1 MQNIKITLIQSNII
15 WENAVAN
22 LEKYS
27 EMISGIESTDVIIL
41 PEMFS
46 TGFSMQPE
54 KLKET
59 MNGSSV
65 EWMRK
70 VAREMDAAIVGS
82 LIIEEN
88 KQLREDFTHS
98 VQSLQSLY
106 QTVIKE
112 RTHKLEATLTVMI
125 DDVELR
131 SAFKTADREA
141 LLARVE
147 PLFQQLKSKHKIA
160 HFYFHNAQSV
170 NLLRVHQPERYG
182 DTIDRFTMHAAARS
196 GEMSSGTELGPLGT
210 FTLRVVSPVH
220 EGDRLLGYIE
230 LGEEIDGLV
239 GDMAHVSGSE
249 LIVTIDKR
257 FLKRADWEMG
267 MRIVN
272 RESNWDYLPDRVIVS
287 RTLAEAP
294 EAHDLLLHSTA
305 DYPADGTQV
314 SWGGRHYLVAFV
326 ALRDAGDREV
336 GKLLILRDMTAR
348 ISSNHITI
356 FFIIAGTVLLGSLL
370 FAFSF
375 RLLGWVE
382 RRIRDDQANIADS
395 EQHMRLHY
403 ERTPLGVIEWDTDFQ
418 VVDWNPAA
426 ERIFGY
432 SKEEALGQR
441 ANFIV
446 PGHERNA
453 VDTVWQNLMTNRD
466 VIHQVNENITRE
478 GQSRLCEW
486 YNTPLV
492 DTHGKVIGVASLVD
506 DITEKRKAELLSAR
520 MGRIFEQS
528 WNEIYTFDASTLYFA
543 EVSDGACHNLGYT
556 LDELRLLTPVDLKPE
571 FTVEQFEALIGP
583 LRRGEKQTV
592 TFDTEHRR
600 KDGSCYSV
608 EVRVQLSGAEMPPV
622 FIAII
627 QDISERKRY
636 IADLEHKA
644 LYDALTDLPNRTL
657 LHDRLEHSLKVAHRE
672 TLPLAVLMIDV
683 ARLGEIN
690 DLLGH
695 QSGDVVMQKV
705 ATRLQRQLRKSD
717 TIARL
722 SGDEFVLVLSGV
734 GSKQVYATVEKIQ
747 RLFEQAVV
755 VNDASLEIE
764 VAIGIALYPDHG
776 DEPKILLQHTDIAMR
791 VAKNEATG
799 FSIYNP
805 ESDPFCLRRLKLH
818 GELRQAINEKSFA
831 LYYQPKIDIKT
842 NRITSV
848 EALARW
854 QHPVDGM
861 IAPDDFI
868 PMIEQSGLIQP
879 FTLWVLEQAIEQCK
893 HWTDTGIDISIAV
906 NLSTRNLLDPDL
918 PGNIAKLLESY
929 KVAPE
934 CLSLEITESAVMSRP
949 ENALKVLM
957 QLDEMGLK
965 LSIDDFGTGYSSL
978 AYLKKLPVHE
988 LKIDQSFVFGMT
1000 TNEND
1005 AVIVRSTIDLAH
1017 NLGLHAVAE
1026 GVENQDTLDLLAIL
1040 NCDIAQGYLMGRPMP
1055 IQELNQWLIRS
1066 PWGLQDLT
1074 S

>member
-1 MQNIKITLIQSNII
+1 MKPINLKASILIPLVLVLALVLGTFVVSQ
-15 WENAVAN
+15 
-22 LEKYS
+22 
-27 EMISGIESTDVIIL
+27 
-41 PEMFS
+41 
-46 TGFSMQPE
+46 
-54 KLKET
+54 
-59 MNGSSV
+59 
-65 EWMRK
+65 
-70 VAREMDAAIVGS
+70 
-82 LIIEEN
+82 IIEED
-88 KQLREDFTHS
+88 KHIREDFAHS
-98 VQSLQSLY
+98 VHSLQSLY
-106 QTVIKE
+106 QTAVKE
-112 RTHKLEATLTVMI
+112 RTHKLEATLAVMI
-125 DDVELR
+125 NDVELR
-131 SAFKTADREA
+131 SAFKTTDREA

-147 PLFQQLKSKHKIA
+147 PLFQQLKSRHKIT
-160 HFYFHNAQSV
+160 HFYFHDAQRV

-182 DTIDRFTMHAAARS
+182 DTIDRFTMRAAERS
-196 GEMSSGTELGPLGT
+196 GEMSSGSELGPLGA
-210 FTLRVVSPVH
+210 FALRVVAPIH
-220 EGDRLLGYIE
+220 EGNRLLGYIE
-230 LGEEIDGLV
+230 LGEEIDDLV
-239 GDMAHVSGSE
+239 GDMAHVSRSE
-249 LIVTIDKR
+249 LIATIDKR
-257 FLKRADWEMG
+257 FLNRADWETG
-267 MRIVN
+267 MRILN
-272 RESNWDYLPDRVIVS
+272 RESSWDHLPDRVIVS
-287 RTLAEAP
+287 RTLAEVP
-294 EAHDLLLHSTA
+294 EAHKLLLHSTA

-314 SWGGRHYLVAFV
+314 LWGDQRYLVAFV

-336 GKLLILRDMTAR
+336 GKILILRNMTAR

-356 FFIIAGTVLLGSLL
+356 FYIVAGTVLLGSLL
-370 FAFSF
+370 FAFFF

-382 RRIRDDQANIADS
+382 RRIRDDQANITDS

-403 ERTPLGVIEWDTDFQ
+403 ERTPLGVIEWNTDFQ

-432 SKEEALGQR
+432 SKEEALGQH
-441 ANFIV
+441 ASFIV
-446 PGHERNA
+446 PRHERNE
-453 VDTVWQNLMTNRD
+453 VDTVWQNLMTNQN
-466 VIHQVNENITRE
+466 VIHQVNENITQK

-506 DITEKRKAELLSAR
+506 DVTEKRKAELLSAR
-520 MGRIFEQS
+520 MGQIFEHS
-528 WNEIYTFDASTLYFA
+528 WNEIYTFDANTLHFVEA
-543 EVSDGACHNLGYT
+543 SDGACQNLGYSMS
-556 LDELRLLTPVDLKPE
+556 ELRQLTPVDLKPE
-571 FTVEQFEALIGP
+571 FTVEQFEAVIGP

-592 TFDTEHRR
+592 TFETEHQR
-600 KDGSCYSV
+600 KDDSCYSV
-608 EVRVQLSGAEMPPV
+608 EIRVQLSSIEMPPI
-622 FIAII
+622 FIAIV

-644 LYDALTDLPNRTL
+644 LYDALTDLPNRAL
-657 LHDRLEHSLKVAHRE
+657 LRDRLEHSLKAAHRE

-683 ARLGEIN
+683 AHLGEIN

-695 QSGDVVMQKV
+695 QSGDVVMQEV
-705 ATRLQRQLRKSD
+705 ASRLQRQLRESD
-717 TIARL
+717 TVARL

-776 DEPKILLQHTDIAMR
+776 DDPDILLQHTDIAMR

-805 ESDPFCLRRLKLH
+805 ESDPFSLRRLQLH

-854 QHPVDGM
+854 PHPVDGM

-868 PMIEQSGLIQP
+868 PMVEQSGLIQP
-879 FTLWVLEQAIEQCK
+879 FTLWVLEQAIEQCR
-893 HWTDTGIDISIAV
+893 HWIDTGIEISIAV
-906 NLSTRNLLDPDL
+906 NLSTRNLLDPNL
-918 PGNIAKLLESY
+918 PDSIAKLLESY
-929 KVAPE
+929 KVGPE

-949 ENALKVLM
+949 ENALKILM
-957 QLDEMGLK
+957 RLDEMGLK

-978 AYLKKLPVHE
+978 AYLKKLPVQE
-988 LKIDQSFVFGMT
+988 LKIDQSFIFGMT

-1017 NLGLHAVAE
+1017 NLGLHAIAE

-1040 NCDIAQGYLMGRPMP
+1040 DCDTAQGYLMGRPMP
-1055 IQELNQWLIRS
+1055 IQELNQWLINS
-1066 PWGLQDLT
+1066 PWGLQDIT
-1074 S
+1074 R